1 MIARVIVVPK
11 PVVND
16 PQGATVRQGL
26 QALGFAE
33 VVDVRV
39 GKYIEVTLDSLSP
52 DEARNRV
59 EKMCSQLLANRV
71 IEDFRFDLLP
81 SDAEPGSRPA
91 LNRQGWGGKVE
102 PA

>member
-1 MIARVIVVPK
+1 VIARVIVVPK

-39 GKYIEVTLDSLSP
+39 GKYIEVTLDTVSP
-52 DEARNRV
+52 EEARNRV
-59 EKMCSQLLANRV
+59 EEMCRRLLANRV

-81 SDAEPGSRPA
+81 AAAELGIRSALSRQ
-91 LNRQGWGGKVE
+91 RGEEEE

>member
-1 MIARVIVVPK
+1 VIARVIVVPK

-39 GKYIEVTLDSLSP
+39 GKYIEVTLDSLSG

-81 SDAEPGSRPA
+81 PDAEPGSRPA
-91 LNRQGWGGKVE
+91 LNRQGWGGKEE

>member
-1 MIARVIVVPK
+1 VIARVIVVPR

-26 QALGFAE
+26 RALGFAE

-39 GKYIEVTLDSLSP
+39 GKYIEVTLDTEST
-52 DEARNRV
+52 DEARSRV
-59 EKMCSQLLANRV
+59 QEMCSQLLANRV

-81 SDAEPGSRPA
+81 PDPELGSRPA
-91 LNRQGWGGKVE
+91 LNRQRRGTEE
-102 PA
+102 PV

>member
-33 VVDVRV
+33 VMDVRV
-39 GKYIEVTLDSLSP
+39 GKYIEVSLDTVSA
-52 DEARNRV
+52 DEARDRV
-59 EKMCSQLLANRV
+59 EEMCRQLLANRV
-71 IEDFRFDLLP
+71 IEDFSFDLLP
-81 SDAEPGSRPA
+81 DAAELQLRPA
-91 LNRQGWGGKVE
+91 RTRQGTDEEE

>member
-39 GKYIEVTLDSLSP
+39 GKYIEVTLDTVSA

-59 EKMCSQLLANRV
+59 EEMCRQLLANRV

-81 SDAEPGSRPA
+81 AAAELGIHPA
-91 LNRQGWGGKVE
+91 LTRQGGQEEE

>member
-39 GKYIEVTLDSLSP
+39 GKYIEVILDTEST
-52 DEARNRV
+52 DEARSRV
-59 EKMCSQLLANRV
+59 QVMCSQLLANRV

-81 SDAEPGSRPA
+81 PDPELRSPPA
-91 LNRQGWGGKVE
+91 LNRQGGGTEE
-102 PA
+102 PV

>member
-39 GKYIEVTLDSLSP
+39 GKYIEVTLDSLST

-81 SDAEPGSRPA
+81 PDAEPGGHPA
-91 LNRQGWGGKVE
+91 LNRQGWGGRE
-102 PA
+102 APA

>member
-1 MIARVIVVPK
+1 VIAQVIVVPK

-39 GKYIEVTLDSLSP
+39 GKYIEVTLDAASA
-52 DEARNRV
+52 DEAHDRV
-59 EKMCSQLLANRV
+59 EQMCRQLLANRV

-81 SDAEPGSRPA
+81 SAAEPGGRHA
-91 LNRQGWGGKVE
+91 LDRQGSAE
-102 PA
+102 EERP